1 MPAYDWVL
9 FCDLFGGALHIPSHI
24 HYIVRDLA
32 TLLLC
37 KGMDPDTDRFAMA
50 FGEHN
55 PPPAGL
61 ARHNALADA
70 WGGMRCVELLMA
82 PPK

>member
-1 MPAYDWVL
+1 MPAYDWVF

-50 FGEHN
+50 FSEHN